1 MQKKLVRGNK
11 STRQEKNICHIIHTI
26 ELGSAD
32 VTLNRPL
39 RWTIA
44 PSDVSSTAY
53 GSSIEK
59 II

>member
-1 MQKKLVRGNK
+1 LLEVTKVLGRK
-11 STRQEKNICHIIHTI
+11 KNICHIIHTI

-32 VTLNRPL
+32 VTLNLPL

-44 PSDVSSTAY
+44 PSDVSSTVY

>member
-1 MQKKLVRGNK
+1 M
-11 STRQEKNICHIIHTI
+11 ENIYIYIYIFHEIHTI

-32 VTLNRPL
+32 VTLNLPL

-53 GSSIEK
+53 GSGIEK
-59 II
+59 TM